1 MGSLLYVLFCF
12 FLRSGEVTVSSMR
25 EYDQEAHLSEGD
37 VMVDSGEYDQE
48 AHLSEGDVMVDSG
61 EYDQEAHL
69 SEGDVMV
76 DSVSKP
82 TAVQVRIKESKT
94 DPFRKGVM
102 VYLGFT
108 EDELCPVAA
117 VTAYLAVR
125 GRDPG
130 PFFRLKGGAPLS
142 REVLVRKV
150 REALQSS
157 GVQVGRYSGHSF
169 RIGAATTAA
178 AVGTC
183 HFPDFFCSMFSA
195 FI

>member
-1 MGSLLYVLFCF
+1 
-12 FLRSGEVTVSSMR
+12 MR
-25 EYDQEAHLSEGD
+25 
-37 VMVDSGEYDQE
+37 
-48 AHLSEGDVMVDSG
+48 

-82 TAVQVRIKESKT
+82 TVVQVRIKESKT

-125 GRDPG
+125 GRDSG

-169 RIGAATTAA
+169 RIGAVTTAA
-178 AVGTC
+178 AVGIEDSVIKTLGRWR
-183 HFPDFFCSMFSA
+183 SA
-195 FI
+195 AYMTYVRMPREKLTSISQLLTKNNGI